1 MQKKHKTRLNR
12 NVHWA
17 WQVTTVDCAQIDAN
31 SSLLNR
37 GQWLPDRPFESSIQ
51 VEFAL
56 CKRAHHRLRDLEQ
69 LAKAFDRQSE
79 SQDANILL
87 TNATAQNFITN
98 NFGCLCED
106 CEQCNQLRQNG
117 LELAEAC
124 FPGATTDPW
133 HKKVQTGSISS
144 GFLQVS
150 PCRNFTVLQESSSV
164 IVVAPFASTFC
175 CFHWSQLHLA
185 GNFTHQWTGN
195 WLLGHL
201 LFRSLGILGKRS
213 HPVEQHS
220 QTSSR
225 RRASCSLMVLFLI
238 WPNPLEHSLQTFG
251 SASPCPTALIVLLS
265 HSNQFSLPCLGICHR
280 LEKNLPLRSHELESL
295 ASDESC
301 LDPLLRKEWFYLQN
315 WITSMRW
322 MLIKWWWR
330 EYCDSTIWRF
340 NFQLEIM
347 CFAAAKCKQTP
358 KVVSRLNL
366 GPKGQKVHTS
376 NKLQLLLIFRFHC
389 LEIDYRPF
397 IGLEESLSDS

>member
-1 MQKKHKTRLNR
+1 MRILRSWTEGNGCLTAPLNR
-12 NVHWA
+12 RSRWSLPCASVL
-17 WQVTTVDCAQIDAN
+17 TTVFEIWNSLQKHLIDNLNPRTPTSCSPTLQRRTSSRITLAACAKIVSNAISSVKMVLNWLKHVSQEQPQI
-31 SSLLNR
+31 
-37 GQWLPDRPFESSIQ
+37 PDTRRF
-51 VEFAL
+51 
-56 CKRAHHRLRDLEQ
+56 KRAASARDFCKFL
-69 LAKAFDRQSE
+69 LAG
-79 SQDANILL
+79 
-87 TNATAQNFITN
+87 T
-98 NFGCLCED
+98 
-106 CEQCNQLRQNG
+106 
-117 LELAEAC
+117 
-124 FPGATTDPW
+124 
-133 HKKVQTGSISS
+133 
-144 GFLQVS
+144 
-150 PCRNFTVLQESSSV
+150 FTVLQESSSV

-322 MLIKWWWR
+322 MLIKWWWP

-340 NFQLEIM
+340 NS
-347 CFAAAKCKQTP
+347 
-358 KVVSRLNL
+358 VGN
-366 GPKGQKVHTS
+366 H
-376 NKLQLLLIFRFHC
+376 LLC
-389 LEIDYRPF
+389 
-397 IGLEESLSDS
+397 SS